1 MTPYYF
7 YFFFIFILYL
17 THLFL
22 TYKKISDELVYYT
35 LLIFI
40 ILFTGLRF
48 EVGSDWQNYEYLYS
62 NKIDKF
68 VKTIFSRDIGYSLI
82 SYIFKSLNFDYV
94 IFNVFLSIIGI
105 IPVFIYCRNNP
116 NWFIGVFMAVP
127 YFFTICVMGYVRQGV
142 ATGILFLVA
151 LSIQKNNKFLFLSS
165 VILATSIHKSAI
177 VFLLFYI
184 VFFYTD
190 NFKTLL
196 FSLANYIKII
206 ILGVFFITFLFVFVV
221 LQDQWQHILHYINVD
236 KTSSGALLRAL
247 MNMIPTIA
255 FLIFNKRMKIYGRIK
270 FLCYIFS
277 ILSILFLIIIYF
289 KILSSTFID
298 RFNIFLIIFHI
309 IIFPRIHLI
318 FKDRFY
324 GYIIDLNIIIYN
336 FIIMYFWINYSVNG
350 RLMLYKMVPL
360 KNLL

>member
-1 MTPYYF
+1 
-7 YFFFIFILYL
+7 
-17 THLFL
+17 
-22 TYKKISDELVYYT
+22 
-35 LLIFI
+35 
-40 ILFTGLRF
+40 
-48 EVGSDWQNYEYLYS
+48 
-62 NKIDKF
+62 
-68 VKTIFSRDIGYSLI
+68 
-82 SYIFKSLNFDYV
+82 
-94 IFNVFLSIIGI
+94 
-105 IPVFIYCRNNP
+105 
-116 NWFIGVFMAVP
+116 
-127 YFFTICVMGYVRQGV
+127 
-142 ATGILFLVA
+142 
-151 LSIQKNNKFLFLSS
+151 
-165 VILATSIHKSAI
+165 
-177 VFLLFYI
+177 
-184 VFFYTD
+184 
-190 NFKTLL
+190 
-196 FSLANYIKII
+196 
-206 ILGVFFITFLFVFVV
+206 
-221 LQDQWQHILHYINVD
+221 
-236 KTSSGALLRAL
+236 